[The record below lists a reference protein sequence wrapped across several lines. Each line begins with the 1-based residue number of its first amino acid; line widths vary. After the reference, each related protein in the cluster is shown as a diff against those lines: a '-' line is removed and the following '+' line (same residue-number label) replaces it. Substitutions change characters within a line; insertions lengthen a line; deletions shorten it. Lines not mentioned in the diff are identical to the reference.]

1 MSTLTGEKH
10 SKVLVSEADLSKY
23 FHAFAK
29 SRDCM
34 RVGIEAEFFGV
45 NEKTGLALPY
55 DGPGGIERIL
65 KRMAER
71 FGYSPVIE
79 QDHIIALQRGK
90 TFITLEPGAQVEL
103 SAEPVWNVFEIED
116 QLKTFFGEILEIS
129 KEFPRAAWLAS
140 GFHPF
145 SRLDQTA
152 WVPKRRYQIMWEYL
166 KTHGTQS
173 HEMMKRTATNQ
184 INFDYLS
191 ETHAMESLRVSL
203 GITSMVTAMFANSA
217 FSEGR
222 PNGFI
227 CKRLDVWNHTD
238 PDRTGLMV
246 EFTQPDKTFQDYLR
260 YLLDM
265 PVIFIVRNHEWVP
278 LGNLSFRQFIREGYQ
293 GEKATVG
300 DFELHLS
307 SAFPEVRLKQYL
319 EIRGVDC
326 QSPELIPAV
335 AAFWKGILY
344 DSQTREKAWKLVS
357 YASEEERM
365 SLHLAVPR
373 EGLRAKLGAKPI
385 LPIVRELVELSC
397 HGLSKQKVE
406 DHSRNECIFLER
418 IRQQITRPGKSPAE
432 TLLEKWN
439 GEFQQ
444 NPQRLLEALQ
454 LTPPS

>member
-1 MSTLTGEKH
+1 MSTLTGEAH
-10 SKVLVSEADLSKY
+10 SKVLASEADLSRY

-29 SRDCM
+29 SQDCM

-45 NEKTGLALPY
+45 HAQTGQALPY
-55 DGPGGIERIL
+55 EGEGGIQAIL
-65 KRMAER
+65 RGLSQKFQYE
-71 FGYSPVIE
+71 PILE
-79 QDHIIALQRGK
+79 QGNIIALRRGK

-103 SAEPVWNVFEIED
+103 SAEPVWNVFEIEE
-116 QLKTFFGEILEIS
+116 QLNTFFHELLEIS
-129 KEFPRAAWLAS
+129 RDFPGTSWLAA

-145 SRLDQTA
+145 SRIDQTPF
-152 WVPKRRYQIMWEYL
+152 VPKTRYKIMEKHF

-173 HEMMKRTATNQ
+173 HEMMRRTATNQ

-191 ETHAMESLRVSL
+191 ESHAMESLRVSL

-217 FSEGR
+217 FAEGR

-238 PDRTGLMV
+238 PDRSGLIV
-246 EFTQPDKTFQDYLR
+246 EFTKLGKTFQDYLR

-265 PVIFIVRNHEWVP
+265 PVIFIVRQQEWIP
-278 LGNLSFRQFIREGYQ
+278 LKQMTFRKFIQEGYR

-326 QSPELIPAV
+326 QAPYLIPAV

-344 DSQTREKAWKLVS
+344 DSDTRDKAWELVS
-357 YASEEERM
+357 FASEKDRLN
-365 SLHLAVPR
+365 LHHSVPR
-373 EGLRAKLGAKPI
+373 EGLSAKLGSKPI

-397 HGLSKQKVE
+397 RGLSKQKVT
-406 DHSRNECIFLER
+406 DTARNECFFLER
-418 IRQQITRPGKSPAE
+418 IRAKIIRPGKSPAE
-432 TLLEKWN
+432 TLLEKWE
-439 GEFQQ
+439 GELAK
-444 NPQRLLEALQ
+444 NPSKLLDYLKIKQ
-454 LTPPS
+454 G